1 MVCAYTYPD
10 FQSLNMDGTCHYVGS
25 VCYLNI
31 MGQSFV
37 FLNTYEAAVDLLE
50 KRGSI
55 YSDRMQ
61 YVMATDL

>member
-1 MVCAYTYPD
+1 VNKFEHLAG
-10 FQSLNMDGTCHYVGS
+10 N
-25 VCYLNI
+25 VCYLNV
-31 MGQSFV
+31 MGQSIM

-61 YVMATDL
+61 YVMANELCVIRVVYSAP